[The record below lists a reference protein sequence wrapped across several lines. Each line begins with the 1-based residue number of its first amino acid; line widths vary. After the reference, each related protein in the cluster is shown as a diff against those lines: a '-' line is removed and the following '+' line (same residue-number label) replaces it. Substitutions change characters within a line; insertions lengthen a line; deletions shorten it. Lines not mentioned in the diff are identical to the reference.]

1 VADWRSRPRTE
12 EHLIAVA
19 ATDARLRIAGITKK
33 LEKCRRAG
41 LPMPQQ
47 LLDELKAARAELRAI
62 THGNRNA
69 KPPTPRPLTG
79 RAVPDG
85 R

>member
-1 VADWRSRPRTE
+1 VTDWRSRPRTE
-12 EHLIAVA
+12 EHLISVA

-33 LEKCRRAG
+33 LEQRRRAG

-47 LLDELKAARAELRAI
+47 LLDDLETARAELRAV
-62 THGNRNA
+62 TRGDRNA

-79 RAVPDG
+79 KAVSDA